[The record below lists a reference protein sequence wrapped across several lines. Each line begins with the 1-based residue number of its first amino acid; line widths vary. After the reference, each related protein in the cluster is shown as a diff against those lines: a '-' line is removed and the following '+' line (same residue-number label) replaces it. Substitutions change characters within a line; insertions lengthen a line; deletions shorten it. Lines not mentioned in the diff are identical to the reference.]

1 MRRYAEN
8 KDWKGFQARLQ
19 RERPGYLE
27 AIEREIAERGPLS
40 FTDLTDPARREKV
53 QTKYAESSIA
63 WYRWSDGKSALEG
76 LFDAGRLAV
85 ADRRGFQRRYD
96 LVERV
101 IPADVLAAPALP
113 EDEGQRKLALAAVRS
128 LGVAAVRDVADYFR
142 LPVAAARARLR
153 ELSNA
158 GMVQQALVQDWPGD
172 VYLDPNA
179 LAAPSC
185 ARALLS
191 PFDSLIWERD
201 RTQRL
206 FGFRHLFE
214 LYVTASKRRY
224 GYFVL
229 PFLLGDKIVARVD
242 LKAQRETGTLAVLG
256 AYIEPGSSAPSI
268 SGDLAA
274 ELRRVADWLSLD
286 TVEIS
291 QRGDL
296 SADLRV
302 AAR

>member
-1 MRRYAEN
+1 
-8 KDWKGFQARLQ
+8 
-19 RERPGYLE
+19 
-27 AIEREIAERGPLS
+27 
-40 FTDLTDPARREKV
+40 
-53 QTKYAESSIA
+53 
-63 WYRWSDGKSALEG
+63 
-76 LFDAGRLAV
+76 
-85 ADRRGFQRRYD
+85 
-96 LVERV
+96 
-101 IPADVLAAPALP
+101 VLAAPGLP

-153 ELSNA
+153 ELRDA
-158 GMVQQALVQDWPGD
+158 GILQHARVEDWSGD

-179 LAAPSC
+179 RAAPSC

-206 FGFRHLFE
+206 FGFKHLFE
-214 LYVTASKRRY
+214 LYVTASKRQY

-242 LKAQRETGTLAVLG
+242 LKAQRDTGTLAVLG
-256 AYIEPGSSAPSI
+256 AHIEPGASAASV
-268 SGDLAA
+268 SGELAA
-274 ELRRVADWLSLD
+274 ELRYLADWLSLD

-296 SADLRV
+296 SAELR
-302 AAR
+302 AASR